1 MSAPEA
7 RPAAEPLPAAAC
19 RGEIALVV
27 RPRDLNT
34 YQQVFGG
41 CVMHRIDELATD
53 LVGALSGR
61 PAVTAHLDRL
71 TFTAGIAAF
80 QRMRVAAAVTR
91 TFRSS
96 MDVAVE
102 VEGQDPLTG
111 RTWSTA
117 RATLAVVGL
126 DLGGRPTALP
136 AVLPADAAERAAFEE
151 AGERRRRR
159 MEERRAAAGEAMPP
173 APGPEEA
180 DRLSWVGCSRI
191 VPARHSAGAGQASA
205 GWILALAD
213 ELAAICASRHCA
225 GPSVTVAVGDVAF
238 LRPVP
243 VGDVVA
249 LDAYLTAAFRTSME
263 VRVDVWQRPRYGRAR
278 APVARC
284 HFTYVALGPEGRPV
298 AVPPFVPRHPW
309 EEELAA
315 AAARRRERSR
325 TAARAPRP

>member
-1 MSAPEA
+1 MPAPD
-7 RPAAEPLPAAAC
+7 RGAAAGLPAAAC
-19 RGEIALVV
+19 RSDIALVV

-34 YQQVFGG
+34 YQKVFGG
-41 CVMHRIDELATD
+41 YVMHRVDELATD
-53 LVGALSGR
+53 LVAALSGR

-80 QRMRVAAAVTR
+80 QRMRMAAAVTR

-96 MDVAVE
+96 MDVVVAVE
-102 VEGQDPLTG
+102 GEDPLTG

-126 DLGGRPTALP
+126 DLAGRPAPLP
-136 AVLPADAAERAAFEE
+136 GVVPANAEERAAFEA

-159 MEERRAAAGEAMPP
+159 MEERRAGDPMPP
-173 APGPEEA
+173 PPGPEDA
-180 DRLSWVGCSRI
+180 DRLSWAGCSRI

-225 GPSVTVAVGDVAF
+225 GPCVTAAVDDVVF

-249 LDAYLTAAFRTSME
+249 LEAYLTAAFRTSME
-263 VRVDVWQRPRYGRAR
+263 VRVDVWHRPRHGRAR

-284 HFTYVALGPEGRPV
+284 HFTYVAVGPDGRP
-298 AVPPFVPRHPW
+298 APVPPFAPRHPW
-309 EEELAA
+309 EHELFAA
-315 AAARRRERSR
+315 AERRRERGR
-325 TAARAPRP
+325 AAARDARP